1 VDLAGPPQRRGARV
15 STQAGLQARVQSRL
29 QSLGPT
35 DVGVPGPSSLDMA
48 RAFRSVRA
56 DPLAFLV
63 EVSERYGDLVA
74 FPVPGAPALLLN
86 DPADVRHVLQTSA
99 RHWGK
104 QTVQYAALAR
114 VTGPGLL
121 ASSEP
126 TWIEH
131 RRLAAPAF
139 HHRRLET
146 VGDQV
151 RAAADAALTARLPAD
166 VPPAG
171 AFVDVAALTHSI
183 GLDAVGRALFSADLS
198 DHAQHLLEATSEAA
212 DLVVRS
218 GRSVLPGAA
227 WAPTPTNLRLR
238 ATRRRLD
245 TICFELI
252 GERRARGRQAAD
264 GSHGDDL
271 LGLLLDSDLTDGQ
284 VRHELVTMVI
294 AGHETVAAALAW
306 TLMLLAEHPPAQDR
320 VRAELADHPGPVP
333 MLGHRERLPW
343 TRAVVDEALRLFPPA
358 WALSRRA
365 QRADVVGGHA
375 VPAGT
380 MVIVSPWLLHRR
392 SDTWPDPLAFR
403 PERFLEADG
412 GGAGRSGYL
421 PFGQGP
427 RLCIGREFALGEM
440 VVVLSRLLATHE
452 VGLPRGWSRP
462 AAEARV
468 AVHPSGGMPLLVTR
482 VAGAPLGRGT

>member
-1 VDLAGPPQRRGARV
+1 MRP
-15 STQAGLQARVQSRL
+15 TE
-29 QSLGPT
+29 LGI
-35 DVGVPGPSSLDMA
+35 PGPSSLDMA

-56 DPLAFLV
+56 DPLTFLV
-63 EVSERYGDLVA
+63 EVSERFGDLVA
-74 FPVPGAPALLLN
+74 FPVPGPPALLVN
-86 DPADVRHVLQTSA
+86 DPADARHVLQTSA

-126 TWIEH
+126 NWIEH

-139 HHRRLET
+139 HHQRLEA

-151 RAAADAALTARLPAD
+151 RAAADAAITARLEGESLAT
-166 VPPAG
+166 G
-171 AFVDVAALTHSI
+171 ALVDVAALTHRI

-198 DHAQHLLEATSEAA
+198 GQAQQLLDATSEAA
-212 DLVVRS
+212 ELVVRL
-218 GRSVLPGAA
+218 GRSILPTAE

-238 ATRRRLD
+238 STRRRLD
-245 TICFELI
+245 AISSELI
-252 GERRARGRQAAD
+252 AQRRTRGRLSPA
-264 GSHGDDL
+264 GTHGDDL
-271 LGLLLDSDLTDGQ
+271 LGLLLDSNLTDGEI
-284 VRHELVTMVI
+284 RHELVTMII

-306 TLMLLAEHPPAQDR
+306 TLMLLAEHQPAQDR
-320 VRAELADHPGPVP
+320 LRAELAGSPGPVS
-333 MLGHRERLPW
+333 MLGHRDTLPW

-358 WALSRRA
+358 WALSRRSH
-365 QRADVVGGHA
+365 RADVIGGRA

-392 SDTWPDPLAFR
+392 GDSWPDPLAFR
-403 PERFLEADG
+403 PERFLDA
-412 GGAGRSGYL
+412 GAGRSGYL

-440 VVVLSRLLATHE
+440 VVVLSRLLAE
-452 VGLPRGWSRP
+452 YRVGLPQGWSRP
-462 AAEARV
+462 AAQAQV
-468 AVHPSGGMPLLVTR
+468 AVHPRGGMPLVVTR
-482 VAGAPLGRGT
+482 LTGARDD